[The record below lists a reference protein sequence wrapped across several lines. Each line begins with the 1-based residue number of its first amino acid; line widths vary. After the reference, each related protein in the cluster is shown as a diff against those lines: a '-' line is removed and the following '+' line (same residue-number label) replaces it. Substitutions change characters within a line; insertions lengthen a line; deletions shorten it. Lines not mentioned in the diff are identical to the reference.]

1 MKQTTLDLLA
11 CPTCHGRLDFSGADE
26 KIFHAG
32 TLACSRCEKHFLI
45 VDGIPHFIEPEKL
58 TGLVLVGLPR
68 LLESSVCLHRHGRGD
83 RPSRNH

>member
-45 VDGIPHFIEPEKL
+45 VDR
-58 TGLVLVGLPR
+58 T
-68 LLESSVCLHRHGRGD
+68 SSS
-83 RPSRNH
+83 PKN